1 MARTN
6 SDIADKPELPEK
18 RGRGGTKGKGSR
30 PKQGEAMG
38 LHTEP
43 GDNQRYLAHSMQMW
57 DWPAVSMMD
66 ADAVKA
72 RVGEYFKI
80 CEKDDMKPSVSG
92 LAFALGIDRRRLWEI
107 TRGVRGTNKITHEVA
122 PETRDVLKRAYNIL
136 TMQMENYM
144 QNGKIN
150 PVAGIF
156 LMKNNMDYADKQE
169 IVLSP
174 NSGAEDA
181 ATPEQLQEKYLQT
194 VEADYEVIE

>member
-1 MARTN
+1 MEKVN
-6 SDIADKPELPEK
+6 SEIAEQSEQPVK

-38 LHTEP
+38 LHTDP
-43 GDNQRYLAHSMQMW
+43 GDNKRYLAHSMKMW

-66 ADAVKA
+66 PGEVKA

-80 CEKDDMKPSVSG
+80 CQEDDMKPCVSG
-92 LAFALGIDRRRLWEI
+92 LAFALGMDRRRLWEI
-107 TRGVRGTNKITHEVA
+107 TRGIRGTNKITHEVA
-122 PETRDVLKRAYNIL
+122 PETRDILKKAYNIL

-169 IVLSP
+169 IVLTP
-174 NSGAEDA
+174 NSGTEDA

-194 VEADYEVIE
+194 VDADYEVVE